1 MHDSHLIAALD
12 VDYRDP
18 IAVAAGVWFRGW
30 SAATS
35 EREAVAVFNEVAD
48 YRRGEFYRRELPC
61 LLAVL
66 AKGPEPRVV
75 VIDGYVWL
83 GEGRSGLGAHLY
95 AALGRK
101 IAVIGVAKTRY
112 VSATEAMSVYRGK
125 SRTPL
130 YVSSVGVDVCQAAN
144 WVASMDGPFRAPTHL
159 KQVDRLARTA
169 PAANSTAS
177 SLSG

>member
-83 GEGRSGLGAHLY
+83 GEGRAHARRLPEGALFT
-95 AALGRK
+95 LVWRTLRL
-101 IAVIGVAKTRY
+101 IGPRADDACRY
-112 VSATEAMSVYRGK
+112 TSHNNSIRNSARHHRA
-125 SRTPL
+125 
-130 YVSSVGVDVCQAAN
+130 
-144 WVASMDGPFRAPTHL
+144 GP
-159 KQVDRLARTA
+159 DD
-169 PAANSTAS
+169 
-177 SLSG
+177 